1 MKTLFLDMNEVGRK
15 ERKTPPWNLF
25 TLTYTTTRQP
35 QQKFCAK
42 NLLLERLRLHL
53 FRNLG
58 FKGAK

>member
-1 MKTLFLDMNEVGRK
+1 MNEVGRK

-25 TLTYTTTRQP
+25 KLTYITTRQP
-35 QQKFCAK
+35 QKFCAK
-42 NLLLERLRLHL
+42 NLLSERLRLLL